1 MKKYAVLFAFLWMQ
15 SLVFAQNF
23 QDDFKKYFDAKDTIN
38 QLKTLKKWE
47 KAEPKNPE
55 LFTSYFNFY
64 ALNAKEEILSITKNQ
79 PEGESL
85 VLKDSTDNEAGY
97 IGSQIYYDAD
107 FVDKAIAKI
116 SQGIALHPNRLD
128 MRFGKIYFFGLL
140 ENWDGLTKEIIAAV
154 KHSSTNN
161 NNWTWTNNKTREDG
175 KAFFLS
181 SLQTYQKQ
189 LYNTEDD
196 ALLVNMRDIAN
207 EILTYYPD
215 NVESLSNLSITY
227 LLTKEYDKGLT
238 ALFKAEKIAPE
249 DTIVL
254 ANIAHAYK
262 LKGDKKMSI
271 EYYEKMIKYGDEDT
285 KEYAKQQIEKLKK

>member
-1 MKKYAVLFAFLWMQ
+1 MKKHSVLFSFLLMK

-23 QDDFKKYFDAKDTIN
+23 QDDFKKYFEVKDTVN

-64 ALNAKEEILSITKNQ
+64 ALNAKKEILSITEEQ

-85 VLKDSTDNEAGY
+85 VIKDSIDKKAGY
-97 IGSQIYYDAD
+97 IGSQTYYNAD
-107 FVDKAIAKI
+107 FVEKAIAKI

-140 ENWDGLTKEIIAAV
+140 KNWDEFTKEIIAAV
-154 KHSSTNN
+154 KHSSTIN
-161 NNWTWTNNKTREDG
+161 NNWTWTNNKNREDG
-175 KAFFLS
+175 KSFFLS
-181 SLQTYQKQ
+181 SLQTYQMQ
-189 LYNTEDD
+189 LYNTENDK
-196 ALLVNMRDIAN
+196 LLVNMKDIAN
-207 EILTYYPD
+207 EILVHYPE

-238 ALFKAEKIAPE
+238 TLLKAEKIEPK

-262 LKGDKKMSI
+262 LKGDKKMAS
-271 EYYEKMIKYGDEDT
+271 EYYGKMINYGDEDT

>member
-1 MKKYAVLFAFLWMQ
+1 MKKYAFLFAFLWMQ
-15 SLVFAQNF
+15 SFVFAQNF
-23 QDDFKKYFDAKDTIN
+23 QDDFKKYFDTKDTIN

-47 KAEPKNPE
+47 KAEPKDPE

-64 ALNAKEEILSITKNQ
+64 ALNAKKEIISLTKDK
-79 PEGESL
+79 PEGESF
-85 VLKDSTDNEAGY
+85 VLTDSTDNKAGY
-97 IGSQIYYDAD
+97 LGSQMYYDAD
-107 FVDKAIAKI
+107 LVKNALAKI

-128 MRFGKIYFFGLL
+128 MRFGKIYFLGLIK
-140 ENWDGLTKEIIAAV
+140 NWDEFTKEIIVTV
-154 KHSSTNN
+154 KQSSTNN
-161 NNWTWTNNKTREDG
+161 NNWTWTNNKSREDG

-181 SLQTYQKQ
+181 SLQTYQMQ

-196 ALLVNMRDIAN
+196 ALLVNMRNIAN
-207 EILTYYPD
+207 EVLTHYPD

-238 ALFKAEKIAPE
+238 ALFKAEKIAPK

-271 EYYEKMIKYGDEDT
+271 EYYEKIIKHGDEEMQ
-285 KEYAKQQIEKLKK
+285 EYAKQQIEKLKK

>member
-1 MKKYAVLFAFLWMQ
+1 MKKYAFLLAFLWMQ
-15 SLVFAQNF
+15 SFVFAQNF

-47 KAEPKNPE
+47 KSDPKDPE
-55 LFTSYFNFY
+55 LFTSFFNFY
-64 ALNAKEEILSITKNQ
+64 ALNAKKEIISLTKDK
-79 PEGESL
+79 PEGESF
-85 VLKDSTDNEAGY
+85 VLTDSTDNKAGY
-97 IGSQIYYDAD
+97 LGSQMYYDAD
-107 FVDKAIAKI
+107 LVKNALAKI

-128 MRFGKIYFFGLL
+128 MRFGKIYFLGLIK
-140 ENWDGLTKEIIAAV
+140 NWDEFTKEIIVTV
-154 KHSSTNN
+154 KQSSTNN
-161 NNWTWTNNKTREDG
+161 NNWTWTNNKSREDG

-181 SLQTYQKQ
+181 SLQTYQMQ

-207 EILTYYPD
+207 EILAHYPD

-238 ALFKAEKIAPE
+238 ALFKAEKIAPK

-271 EYYEKMIKYGDEDT
+271 EYYEKIIKHGDEEMQ
-285 KEYAKQQIEKLKK
+285 EYAKQQIEKLKK